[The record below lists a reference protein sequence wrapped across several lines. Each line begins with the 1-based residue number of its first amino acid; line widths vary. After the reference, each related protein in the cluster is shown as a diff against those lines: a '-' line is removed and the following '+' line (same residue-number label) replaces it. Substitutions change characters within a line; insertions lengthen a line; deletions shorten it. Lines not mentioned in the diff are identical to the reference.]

1 MTTDQIDAIL
11 TALEVAIRRIPVL
24 FETEIIV
31 DRLKEDHADLE
42 RAFTEY
48 EYRLYCED
56 PANHPRM
63 QREKD
68 RG

>member
-1 MTTDQIDAIL
+1 MTTTQLDTIL
-11 TALEVAIRRIPVL
+11 SLLEDAIRRIPVV

-42 RAFTEY
+42 RAFTDY

-68 RG
+68 KL

>member
-1 MTTDQIDAIL
+1 MTTDQLDAIL
-11 TALEVAIRRIPVL
+11 AALELAIRRIPVVY
-24 FETEIIV
+24 ETELIV
-31 DRLKEDHADLE
+31 DRLKEDWADLE
-42 RAFTEY
+42 RAFTDF

-68 RG
+68 RT